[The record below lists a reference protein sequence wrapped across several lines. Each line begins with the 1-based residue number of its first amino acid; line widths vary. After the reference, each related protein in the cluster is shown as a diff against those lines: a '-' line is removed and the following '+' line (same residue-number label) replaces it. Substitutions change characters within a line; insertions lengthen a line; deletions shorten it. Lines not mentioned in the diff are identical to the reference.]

1 MTLNKIKN
9 VQKKISKDTNSCK
22 SKNENATAILN
33 IKKMYNVRIL
43 LKKYF
48 SMYIIIVQQMNN
60 NNYQYHSYKYF
71 S

>member
-48 SMYIIIVQQMNN
+48 
-60 NNYQYHSYKYF
+60 
-71 S
+71 